1 MIKLIKVISYIVIS
15 SILLTTVVFA
25 QMTPQLKVE
34 QITAQTG
41 GVISVPISITDNT
54 GICGATI
61 TVEYDE
67 NLVLTEIEQ
76 GDALKTLTMTKP
88 GNLSANPIN
97 IGWDGMEADAS
108 NGVVAILTF
117 TTPDLVGTYN
127 INLSYEYGDIVDGS
141 LSPID
146 IVIQNGGITIVKKEF
161 ENIPIIAV
169 EDVTA
174 SPGES
179 ILVPVYISNNTG
191 ICGATISILYDENLA
206 LTNISQGTALSSLSM
221 TKPGNLL
228 ANPINIGWDGMEAD
242 SSNGIIAT
250 LTFKVPTVGG
260 TYQIIPSYTS
270 GDVVDGA
277 LQPVNLK
284 MNKGQ
289 ITVDNSIRAT
299 VKIGEKS
306 VTLKNDTNNR
316 GEILVA
322 FYTGDGQLITVKSY
336 LPQNEPINVDNV
348 ETASYAKVMWWR
360 DLSNLTPLCNDQR
373 IDLK

>member
-1 MIKLIKVISYIVIS
+1 MTKLIKVMSYIVIS
-15 SILLTTVVFA
+15 SILLKTVVFA

-34 QITAQTG
+34 QITTQTG

-76 GDALKTLTMTKP
+76 GDALTTLTMTKP
-88 GNLSANPIN
+88 GNLSANPVN

-146 IVIQNGGITIVKKEF
+146 IGIQNGGITIVKKEI

-179 ILVPVYISNNTG
+179 ISVPVYISNNTG
-191 ICGATISILYDENLA
+191 ICGATISILYDENLV

-260 TYQIIPSYTS
+260 AYQIIPSYTS

-322 FYTGDGQLITVKSY
+322 FYTGDGKLITVKSY

-360 DLSNLTPLCNDQR
+360 DLSNLTPLCTDQR